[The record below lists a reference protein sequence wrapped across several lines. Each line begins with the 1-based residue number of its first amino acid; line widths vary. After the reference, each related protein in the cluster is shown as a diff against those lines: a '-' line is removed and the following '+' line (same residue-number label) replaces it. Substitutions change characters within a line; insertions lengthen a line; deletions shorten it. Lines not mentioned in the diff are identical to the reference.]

1 MSREAFLKEA
11 LGIHLKSTINS
22 NHMQTVLLLFIRILV
37 ENKLLGLWRKS
48 TYRNSFNSNAFL

>member
-11 LGIHLKSTINS
+11 LGIYLKSTINS

-37 ENKLLGLWRKS
+37 ENKALGSLEKEHI
-48 TYRNSFNSNAFL
+48 